1 MKKQKVYWII
11 GLISCVVGTAL
22 MTARLLWGFM
32 EEQLTVSSAV
42 ICLLVFLMAFYLLL
56 TQARPDKEKK

>member
-1 MKKQKVYWII
+1 MKKQKVYWIS
-11 GLISCVVGTAL
+11 GLTGCVVGTAL
-22 MTARLLWGFM
+22 MAARLLWGFM

>member
-1 MKKQKVYWII
+1 
-11 GLISCVVGTAL
+11 

>member
-11 GLISCVVGTAL
+11 GLIGCVVGTAL

-42 ICLLVFLMAFYLLL
+42 ICLRVFLMAFYLLL
-56 TQARPDKEKK
+56 TQARPYKEKK